1 MAAKLT
7 DFSSIDA
14 IISEMT
20 VEEKARLL
28 TGGSP
33 FATCAIERFGIP
45 SVQLL
50 DGCTGVNLVQYY
62 GDLLTRLRMRAQ
74 SGVEIGMFGTIS
86 SGTIKRIL
94 IKLDN
99 GQELTEKEQTIYDT
113 ACAEM
118 RKILPQ
124 PQAPG
129 AFPTGMLLGATWDR
143 ESVHQCASAV
153 GREMDAYHV
162 DVVLGTPNVNLHRD
176 PLNGRVFEGY
186 SEDPCLTAQLA
197 PEFVKGVQEE
207 GPLANVK
214 HFAANNQ
221 ETCRHSINVRVGER
235 TLRELYF
242 PGFRACVQEG
252 GVRSVMSAYNK
263 INGESCAMNHWLL
276 TDVLRKDW
284 GFDGFV
290 VSDWGAAYD
299 QVKALCAGNDL
310 DQPGPR
316 SIQPILDAVGSGV
329 LPLAVLDESVRRVL
343 RAIVQTPAMRG
354 RRYSAIDREY
364 SRSAAHRCAAEGI
377 VLLKNNG
384 LLPLDPH
391 TSVTFVGE
399 GSRRFNETGDGSTEV
414 YTDQWTSM
422 YRCAAEIAGEAHTFF
437 GLQSLAQTDAAV
449 ITVQAPGQEGSDRTG
464 LSLPDDQLELLQQT
478 ITEAK
483 RLHKHVVV
491 VLNVAGPVDVTAFAS
506 DVDAIL
512 CVFFPG
518 MEGGRAA
525 AEILY
530 GLVNPSGKLPLT
542 FPAAYRDCP
551 SFGNFPGSAGE
562 VFYGEGIY
570 VGYRYYEKRR
580 IRPAYAFGYG
590 LSYTNF
596 TISDLH
602 LDRSRMDADASECV
616 QASVRVRNIGRYT
629 GKEVVQLYISD
640 VESTLDKPVKEL
652 KGFEKVELA
661 SGEEKLV
668 RFTITRQ
675 MLESFDPEYGVWACE
690 SGLYRILIG
699 NSSDHISC
707 SADLRVKSRSIY
719 DYSPRTCLKKLYDD
733 PRSRAMLIETIHAVG
748 LDEDVL
754 ADELYYRKFRPI
766 GVVLR
771 NLPNADPEKKDQ
783 AYQRFYQNIAGLDL
797 TDC

>member
-28 TGGSP
+28 TGGST

-176 PLNGRVFEGY
+176 PLNVRVFEGY

-197 PEFVKGVQEE
+197 PEFVKGVQEY

-391 TSVTFVGE
+391 TRVTFVGE

-491 VLNVAGPVDVTAFAS
+491 VLNVAGPVDVTVFAS

-602 LDRSRMDADASECV
+602 LDCSRMDADASECV

-661 SGEEKLV
+661 PGEEKLV

>member
-1 MAAKLT
+1 MATKLT
-7 DFSSIDA
+7 DFGSIEA

-20 VEEKARLL
+20 LEEKARLV

-45 SVQLL
+45 SVRLL

-62 GDLLTRLRMRAQ
+62 GDLLTRLRMSSQ

-94 IKLDN
+94 IKLDK
-99 GQELTEKEQTIYDT
+99 GQKLTEKEQTIYDT

-118 RKILPQ
+118 RKIIPQ

-129 AFPTGMLLGATWDR
+129 AFPTGMLLGATWNR
-143 ESVHQCASAV
+143 EAVHQCASAV

-221 ETCRHSINVRVGER
+221 ETCRHSINVRIGER
-235 TLRELYF
+235 ALRELYF

-252 GVRSVMSAYNK
+252 KVRSVMSAYNK

-299 QVKALCAGNDL
+299 QVKALSAGNDL

-316 SIQPILDAVGSGV
+316 NIQPILDAVESGE
-329 LPLAVLDESVRRVL
+329 LPLSVLDESVRRVL
-343 RAIVQTPAMRG
+343 QAIVQSPAMRG
-354 RRYSAIDREY
+354 RRYSAIDRGY
-364 SRSAAHRCAAEGI
+364 SRAAAHRCAAEGI

-525 AEILY
+525 ADTKI
-530 GLVNPSGKLPLT
+530 
-542 FPAAYRDCP
+542 
-551 SFGNFPGSAGE
+551 
-562 VFYGEGIY
+562 
-570 VGYRYYEKRR
+570 
-580 IRPAYAFGYG
+580 
-590 LSYTNF
+590 
-596 TISDLH
+596 
-602 LDRSRMDADASECV
+602 
-616 QASVRVRNIGRYT
+616 
-629 GKEVVQLYISD
+629 
-640 VESTLDKPVKEL
+640 
-652 KGFEKVELA
+652 
-661 SGEEKLV
+661 
-668 RFTITRQ
+668 
-675 MLESFDPEYGVWACE
+675 
-690 SGLYRILIG
+690 
-699 NSSDHISC
+699 
-707 SADLRVKSRSIY
+707 
-719 DYSPRTCLKKLYDD
+719 
-733 PRSRAMLIETIHAVG
+733 
-748 LDEDVL
+748 
-754 ADELYYRKFRPI
+754 
-766 GVVLR
+766 
-771 NLPNADPEKKDQ
+771 
-783 AYQRFYQNIAGLDL
+783 
-797 TDC
+797 

>member
-1 MAAKLT
+1 MATKLT
-7 DFSSIDA
+7 DFGSIEA

-20 VEEKARLL
+20 LEEKARLV

-45 SVQLL
+45 SVRLL

-62 GDLLTRLRMRAQ
+62 GDLLTRLRMSSQ

-94 IKLDN
+94 IKLDK
-99 GQELTEKEQTIYDT
+99 GQKLTEKEQTIYDT

-118 RKILPQ
+118 RKIVPQ

-129 AFPTGMLLGATWDR
+129 AFPTGILLGATWNR
-143 ESVHQCASAV
+143 EAVHQCASAV

-221 ETCRHSINVRVGER
+221 ETCRHSINVRIGER
-235 TLRELYF
+235 ALRELYF

-252 GVRSVMSAYNK
+252 KVRSVMSAYNK

-299 QVKALCAGNDL
+299 QVKALSAGNDL

-316 SIQPILDAVGSGV
+316 NIQPILDAVESGE
-329 LPLAVLDESVRRVL
+329 LPLSVLDESVRRVL
-343 RAIVQTPAMRG
+343 QAIVQSPAMRG
-354 RRYSAIDREY
+354 RRYSAIDRGY
-364 SRSAAHRCAAEGI
+364 SRAAAHRCAAEGI

-570 VGYRYYEKRR
+570 VGYRYYEKRQ
-580 IRPAYAFGYG
+580 IKPAYAFGYG

-596 TISDLH
+596 MISDLQ
-602 LDRSRMDADASECV
+602 LDHDRMDADAAECV
-616 QASVRVRNIGRYT
+616 HASVRVRNIGRCT

-652 KGFEKVELA
+652 KGFEKIELA
-661 SGEEKLV
+661 PGEEKLV

-675 MLESFDPEYGVWACE
+675 MLKSFDPEYGIWACE
-690 SGLYRILIG
+690 SGLYRILVG
-699 NSSDHISC
+699 NSSDQISC

-748 LDEDVL
+748 LDENVL

-766 GVVLR
+766 GVVLQ
-771 NLPNADPEKKDQ
+771 NLPNADPKRKEQ
-783 AYQRFYQNIAGLDL
+783 SYQLFYQNIAKLDL

>member
-94 IKLDN
+94 IKLDK

-263 INGESCAMNHWLL
+263 INGESCAMNRWLL
-276 TDVLRKDW
+276 TDVLRGAW

-354 RRYSAIDREY
+354 RRYSAIDRGY
-364 SRSAAHRCAAEGI
+364 SRAAAHRCAAEGI

-661 SGEEKLV
+661 PGEEKLV